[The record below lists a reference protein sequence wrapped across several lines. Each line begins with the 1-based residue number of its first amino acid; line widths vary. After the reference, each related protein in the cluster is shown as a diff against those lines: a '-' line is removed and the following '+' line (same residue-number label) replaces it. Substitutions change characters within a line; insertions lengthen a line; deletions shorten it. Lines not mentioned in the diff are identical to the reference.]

1 MVAFRVTAEKLRH
14 QDEILTAENE
24 KLKVNEVLHF
34 VISTNLGKM
43 RASASVSHIYSS

>member
-24 KLKVNEVLHF
+24 KLKVNDSSSFHHF
-34 VISTNLGKM
+34 HESWEDACI
-43 RASASVSHIYSS
+43 RSVSHIYSS

>member
-24 KLKVNEVLHF
+24 KLKVNDSSFRHF
-34 VISTNLGKM
+34 LVKM
-43 RASASVSHIYSS
+43 RAFASVSYLDCC